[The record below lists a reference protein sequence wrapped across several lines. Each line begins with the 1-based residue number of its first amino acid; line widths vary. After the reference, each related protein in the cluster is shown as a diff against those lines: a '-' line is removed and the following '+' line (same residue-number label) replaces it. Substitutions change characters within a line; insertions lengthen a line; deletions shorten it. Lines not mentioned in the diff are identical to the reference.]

1 MGKLS
6 IVLAVLLLGVTTTA
20 AETKVKGE
28 LYPQWHM
35 DFSENADHYNEF
47 ELTRAYVTATSD
59 VNEQTSVRIT
69 ADLRSTGGFSGYTVV
84 LKYGYVDWK
93 PKFSDRL
100 AFRFGLQQTMYIDI
114 MSKIWGRRYLEKTT
128 GDFNGFLTTSDLGA
142 SASINFGNS
151 GMTTLN
157 VAILNGTSFTSVKE
171 LNKQKDLN
179 AVLSLKPVQ
188 NNPNLKNS
196 VILGQ
201 IYLGTQNED
210 FSGGL
215 DPNDYRKSLVSI
227 GGILDYAERFSIGLD
242 LNWRTLGDGAGA
254 ADIDASAASI
264 FATYFLSR
272 HSKEGC
278 FLSSCNLFGRID
290 FADPNSSTLD
300 DGATYSIFGV
310 ECVTSANIKTSLNI
324 RTVSFENSAVAA
336 ESFLYFNALVV
347 L

>member
-1 MGKLS
+1 MGKLR
-6 IVLAVLLLGVTTTA
+6 IVLAVLLLSGTMVN

-35 DFSENADHYNEF
+35 DFSENADNYSEF

-59 VNEQTSVRIT
+59 INEQTSVRIT
-69 ADLRSTGGFSGYTVV
+69 ADLRSTGGFNGYDIV

-93 PKFSDRL
+93 PKFSKKVSFRL
-100 AFRFGLQQTMYIDI
+100 GLQQTMHIDI
-114 MSKIWGRRYLEKTT
+114 MSKLWGRRYIEKTT
-128 GDFNGFLTTSDLGA
+128 GDLNSLLTTSDLGA
-142 SASINFGNS
+142 SANFNFGSS

-157 VAILNGTSFTSVKE
+157 VAMFNGTSFTDVNDD
-171 LNKQKDLN
+171 NKQKDLN
-179 AVLSLKPVQ
+179 GVLSIKPMQ
-188 NNPNLKNS
+188 NNPDFKNS
-196 VILGQ
+196 MIVGQ

-215 DPNDYRKSLVSI
+215 DPNDYRKGLVSL

-254 ADIDASAASI
+254 ADVDASAASI

-290 FADPNSSTLD
+290 FADPNSAILD
-300 DGATYSIFGV
+300 DGVTYSIFGF

-324 RTVSFENSAVAA
+324 RTISFENSAVAA
-336 ESFLYFNALVV
+336 ESFLYFNALLV